1 MGQPNRCTPSTRS
14 VISLP
19 LHIARACS
27 DVTFPSMFHSS
38 AHAHIESI
46 LKTSSVCPFYES
58 HHVGDAPTMAQI
70 THSKE
75 VNRILCKWVARCEGR
90 RHSVYDAQVMGYN
103 KHWDVS
109 VCQAPIVF
117 ERRCEICQLTVLR
130 WSCRFCSTQIPYAY
144 LEERQTEAEALKFSN
159 LAEKRGSITIVCPE

>member
-1 MGQPNRCTPSTRS
+1 MSCLLDSSVLRDERRPELTRELVPNNRHSPSTRS
-14 VISLP
+14 AILAGYSPYCGLVFILMY
-19 LHIARACS
+19 
-27 DVTFPSMFHSS
+27 TFLWFPHLAHS
-38 AHAHIESI
+38 HIESI

-75 VNRILCKWVARCEGR
+75 VNRTLCKWVARCEGR

-109 VCQAPIVF
+109 VCQAPTVF
-117 ERRCEICQLTVLR
+117 GRHREFVD
-130 WSCRFCSTQIPYAY
+130 
-144 LEERQTEAEALKFSN
+144 
-159 LAEKRGSITIVCPE
+159 